1 MTLLIVYILLNV
13 PLFEAMQNA
22 TIHQSDE
29 ITQLLD
35 NRINGSEE
43 QMVEVDGY
51 RLQIYSSNRQQQAKL
66 EAEQMKQTLE
76 SQVEEPVYVLSDQP
90 FWKVRVGNFRTIA
103 EASAYKEEFVGRFP
117 HLQTSTYVVRDKIQV
132 KK

>member
-1 MTLLIVYILLNV
+1 MTLFVLYLLLNV
-13 PLFEAMQNA
+13 PLFDAMPNA

-35 NRINGSEE
+35 NRINGTEE
-43 QMVEVDGY
+43 QLVEMDGY

-66 EAEQMKQTLE
+66 EAEQLKQTLE
-76 SQVEEPVYVLSDQP
+76 TQVEDPVYVISDQP
-90 FWKVRVGNFRTIA
+90 FWKVRIGNFRTIA
-103 EASAYKEEFVGRFP
+103 EASAFKEEFVGRFP

-132 KK
+132 KQ